1 MSAQWQHNDL
11 MHDLAEHLR
20 RNSDRMVWTDMQ
32 LGPVGSPRPDVFT
45 VNKSYTQPRPLSYE
59 IKISRAD
66 FRSDVTSGKWQKYLD
81 YSAGVI
87 FACPASLVSRPDIP
101 AGCGLIVRSDQGWR
115 VAKGPTLRPVKL
127 PESAM
132 LKLLIDG
139 VDRLRTP
146 AQPRRADAFTLAHS
160 QRNSRAADVAR
171 YLHDLDGLRALIEQE
186 RARLD
191 AQHAAHRARMDVDK
205 GDDRRCREALAK
217 FLGLRP
223 TCPVESLLDVL
234 ESHQRSDATELL
246 RALDDI
252 RRIAGRYAGVT
263 I

>member
-1 MSAQWQHNDL
+1 MSVQWQHNDL

-32 LGPVGSPRPDVFT
+32 LGPAGSPRPDVFT

-87 FACPASLVSRPDIP
+87 FACPASLVSKPDIP

-115 VAKGPTLRPVKL
+115 VAKGPTLKIVTL

-146 AQPRRADAFTLAHS
+146 TQPRRADAFTLAHS
-160 QRNSRAADVAR
+160 QRNSLAADVAR
-171 YLHDLDGLRALIEQE
+171 YLHDLDGLRALIEHE

-223 TCPVESLLDVL
+223 TCRVEDLLDVL
-234 ESHQRSDATELL
+234 ESRQRSDATELL
-246 RALDDI
+246 RALDEI